1 MGAGNHHTQ
10 QKKKKLSNIN
20 VHPNDFIDSFTFIP
34 NHSYQP
40 TKNLE
45 LVERNKQLTETFISD
60 QISIAL
66 DSRNRSFSFVATHE
80 DQETKLT
87 VNQVKEQNT

>member
-1 MGAGNHHTQ
+1 MGAGKHHTQ
-10 QKKKKLSNIN
+10 QKKKKKSLSNIN
-20 VHPNDFIDSFTFIP
+20 VLPNDFIDSFTFIP
-34 NHSYQP
+34 NHYYQP

-60 QISIAL
+60 QINIAL

-80 DQETKLT
+80 DQE
-87 VNQVKEQNT
+87 N